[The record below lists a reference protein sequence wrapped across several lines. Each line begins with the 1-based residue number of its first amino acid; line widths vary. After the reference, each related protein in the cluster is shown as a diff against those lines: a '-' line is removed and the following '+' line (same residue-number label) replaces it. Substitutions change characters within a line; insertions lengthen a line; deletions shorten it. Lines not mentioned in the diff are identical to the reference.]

1 MANLSQ
7 AKRQRMLEFLQKIRD
22 EHKDDDS
29 VLMALGE
36 IESELNAKKYGLVW
50 EQHEEAVDIKMR
62 THVPVFKE
70 EVDKEIISISDKPYN
85 FLLEGDNLHSL
96 RLLEKTHKGK
106 IDFIYIDP
114 PYNTGGTDFRY
125 EDTIVG
131 NDDTFKHSKWLSFMK
146 NRLCIAK
153 KLMTDNGIIFISI
166 NDIELAPLIMLCNDI
181 FGEEIHIETIIWKNK
196 YGAGAKTVGFIGVH
210 EYILCYS
217 KIPIKDLTSELDE
230 ESQSA
235 YKKKDEKF

>member
-1 MANLSQ
+1 
-7 AKRQRMLEFLQKIRD
+7 
-22 EHKDDDS
+22 
-29 VLMALGE
+29 
-36 IESELNAKKYGLVW
+36 
-50 EQHEEAVDIKMR
+50 
-62 THVPVFKE
+62 
-70 EVDKEIISISDKPYN
+70 
-85 FLLEGDNLHSL
+85 
-96 RLLEKTHKGK
+96 
-106 IDFIYIDP
+106 
-114 PYNTGGTDFRY
+114 
-125 EDTIVG
+125 
-131 NDDTFKHSKWLSFMK
+131 MK

-181 FGEEIHIETIIWKNK
+181 FGEENHIETIIWKNK